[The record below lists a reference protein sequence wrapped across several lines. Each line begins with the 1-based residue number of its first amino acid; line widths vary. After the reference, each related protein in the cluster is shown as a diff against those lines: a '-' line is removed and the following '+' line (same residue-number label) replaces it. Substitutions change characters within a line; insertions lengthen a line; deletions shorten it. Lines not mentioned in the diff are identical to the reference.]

1 MKIIIRA
8 KSHAIGGANSSAKA
22 RAGIKFYPG
31 NSKNNPGQSY
41 RNNEQLNKLSLAQ
54 LIRFAGKR
62 NGDG

>member
-22 RAGIKFYPG
+22 RAGVKFYPG

-41 RNNEQLNKLSLAQ
+41 RNNNKLNKLSLAQ